1 MPHPKNISG
10 PHIRTTRQA
19 LGLQQIELAVALSV
33 DYGLKLEQSDISE
46 IERQVRSV
54 KDFEL
59 EAIARVLDIDP
70 MFLLR
75 GDSR

>member
-1 MPHPKNISG
+1 MSHPKNISG
-10 PHIRTTRQA
+10 PHIRTIRQA

-59 EAIARVLDIDP
+59 EAIAQVLDIDP
-70 MFLLR
+70 VFLLR
-75 GDSR
+75 GDPQ

>member
-1 MPHPKNISG
+1 MSHPKNISG
-10 PHIRTTRQA
+10 PHIRTIRQS

-59 EAIARVLDIDP
+59 EAIAQILDTDP
-70 MFLLR
+70 VFLLR
-75 GDSR
+75 GDPR

>member
-10 PHIRTTRQA
+10 PHIRKIRQA

-59 EAIARVLDIDP
+59 EAIAQVLDIDP
-70 MFLLR
+70 VLLLR
-75 GDSR
+75 GS

>member
-10 PHIRTTRQA
+10 PHIRTIRQA

-59 EAIARVLDIDP
+59 EAIAQVLDIDP
-70 MFLLR
+70 VFLLR
-75 GDSR
+75 GDPQ

>member
-1 MPHPKNISG
+1 
-10 PHIRTTRQA
+10 
-19 LGLQQIELAVALSV
+19 LQQIELAVALSV

-59 EAIARVLDIDP
+59 EAIAQILDTDP
-70 MFLLR
+70 VFLLR
-75 GDSR
+75 GDPR

>member
-10 PHIRTTRQA
+10 PHIRTIRQA
-19 LGLQQIELAVALSV
+19 LGLQQIELAVALSM

-70 MFLLR
+70 VFLLR
-75 GDSR
+75 GDQ